1 MKYFEY
7 RRYKFK
13 LKLYKVIAIA
23 AGGGLLYL
31 YLKLLQ
37 MGYTSEQ
44 MIKLIY
50 VFCFLVIGVL
60 LGIKLGSRAI
70 RRHKYLNSPLAAVD
84 HMSGEEFEKYLKAH
98 FERLGYKVKNV
109 GGKGDFGAD
118 LVCKKDNETTIIQ
131 AKRYKK
137 PVGIEAVQQIS
148 AARAYYKAD
157 KLMVVTNSYYT
168 KAAKELAKSNNVELW
183 DRDSINKLF
192 IMHDCKK
199 EVDNDA
205 VLSKENAC

>member
-50 VFCFLVIGVL
+50 VFCFLVIVVL

-84 HMSGEEFEKYLKAH
+84 QVRSLK
-98 FERLGYKVKNV
+98 N
-109 GGKGDFGAD
+109 
-118 LVCKKDNETTIIQ
+118 T
-131 AKRYKK
+131 
-137 PVGIEAVQQIS
+137 
-148 AARAYYKAD
+148 
-157 KLMVVTNSYYT
+157 
-168 KAAKELAKSNNVELW
+168 
-183 DRDSINKLF
+183 
-192 IMHDCKK
+192 
-199 EVDNDA
+199 
-205 VLSKENAC
+205 

>member
-44 MIKLIY
+44 VIKLIY
-50 VFCFLVIGVL
+50 VFCFLVIVVL

-98 FERLGYKVKNV
+98 FERLGYKVKSV

-131 AKRYKK
+131 AKRYKN

-192 IMHDCKK
+192 IMHDGKK